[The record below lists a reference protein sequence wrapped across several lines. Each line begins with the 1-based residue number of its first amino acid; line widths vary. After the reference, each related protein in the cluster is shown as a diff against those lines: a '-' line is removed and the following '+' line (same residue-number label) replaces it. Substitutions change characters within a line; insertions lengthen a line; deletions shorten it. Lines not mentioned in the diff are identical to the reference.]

1 MNRPFFPRILLPVFC
16 GMTLAACQSG
26 SDNAVAEKT
35 SVATAAVHSRPE
47 MPAERPKTSP
57 GKPSAP
63 ITIDYEI
70 MGKPVIGI
78 PLSINVKISSALDQ
92 PIRVNYRINDSTSL
106 MFTNAQSR
114 TVSLLPAGD
123 EAYPAEQVTVIP
135 QREGRLF
142 LNVSAE
148 IETDVGMMAKVM
160 AIPIQVGRRRPAP
173 QVSGEL
179 TTGEAGEAL
188 ISLPAKEE

>member
-1 MNRPFFPRILLPVFC
+1 MSGLLFSRLSLLTLC
-16 GMTLAACQSG
+16 GLTLTACQSG
-26 SDNAVAEKT
+26 SDDAATGGTVVA
-35 SVATAAVHSRPE
+35 AAAVHSKPE
-47 MPAERPKTSP
+47 VPAERPKSSP

-70 MGKPVIGI
+70 MGKPVIGV
-78 PLSINVKISSALDQ
+78 PLSINVKISSALDH

-106 MFTNAQSR
+106 MFTTAQSR

-123 EAYPAEQVTVIP
+123 EAYSAQQVTVIP

-148 IETDVGMMAKVM
+148 IETDVGMMARVM
-160 AIPIQVGRRRPAP
+160 AIPIQVGRRRSTP

-179 TTGEAGEAL
+179 TTGGDGEAL